1 MKSKSSG
8 HQEVDENNRDHIKV
22 MYLIDT
28 YKTQY
33 AGTEKQLKYILDN
46 ISNYSVNPQLAI
58 FKDSEYVRKY
68 GFWLPACCNETS

>member
-22 MYLIDT
+22 MYLIDA

-58 FKDSEYVRKY
+58 FKDSEYVWKY
-68 GFWLPACCNETS
+68 GFNCPLEIL